1 MWTLTF
7 PARLLAVFTGAETP
21 GRIRLALQVLFVSL
35 FIFTLLAIPGVI
47 QSYNAERL
55 QNPHAA
61 WGPSLRLV
69 VFSYWLDALFVVP
82 VFFLSR
88 RFPLHEKPY
97 WRPLLL
103 HAVLL
108 FGWMVFFSATRSLVF
123 RLLWIPAT
131 GSDMSFHAVL
141 SRVLRMALVQWI
153 WMYAMVALGVYAI
166 QYYARL
172 RQREL
177 AEARLRAQLAQS
189 ELEVLKLQLHPHFLF
204 NCLNGISALM
214 SSDVLRART
223 MIAQLSDL
231 LRAALKR
238 SDAEVPISEE
248 LSFVD
253 AYVDLQKMR
262 LGERFIFEKA
272 IAPDIAG
279 AMVPN
284 MIVQPL
290 IENAIKHGIENSRNA
305 GRVTLTVDRQ
315 DSRLAVTVVND
326 RREGAAPPE
335 VRGNGVGFASVR
347 ARLRALYGN
356 DYRLE
361 LAPTDDHKIKV
372 VLEFPFRASHE
383 RIHERE
389 NSLRDRG

>member
-1 MWTLTF
+1 
-7 PARLLAVFTGAETP
+7 VF
-21 GRIRLALQVLFVSL
+21 QVLVVSL
-35 FIFTLLAIPGVI
+35 FIFTLLAIPGIV
-47 QSYNAERL
+47 QSHNLDRL
-55 QNPHAA
+55 QDPHAT
-61 WGPSLRLV
+61 WGPSLRLTL
-69 VFSYWLDALFVVP
+69 FSYWLDALVVVP
-82 VFFLSR
+82 VFFLAR
-88 RFPLHEKPY
+88 KFPLHEKPY

-108 FGWMVFFSATRSLVF
+108 FGWMVFFSASRSLVF
-123 RLLWIPAT
+123 RLLWIPAS
-131 GSDMSFHAVL
+131 GYDMSFHAVL
-141 SRVLRMALVQWI
+141 SRVLHMALMQWI
-153 WMYAMVALGVYAI
+153 WMYAMVALGVYAV

-177 AEARLRAQLAQS
+177 AEAHLRTQLAQS

-253 AYVDLQKMR
+253 AYVDLQRMR

-305 GRVTLTVDRQ
+305 GRVTLTVCRQ

-326 RREGAAPPE
+326 RREDAAPPE

-361 LAPTDDHKIKV
+361 LAPTTNHKVKV
-372 VLEFPFRASHE
+372 VLEFPFRCTHE
-383 RIHERE
+383 RTQE
-389 NSLRDRG
+389 

>member
-1 MWTLTF
+1 
-7 PARLLAVFTGAETP
+7 
-21 GRIRLALQVLFVSL
+21 VLFISL

-61 WGPSLRLV
+61 LGPSLRLV
-69 VFSYWLDALFVVP
+69 IVSYWLDALFVLP

-88 RFPLHEKPY
+88 KFPLHEKPY

-103 HAVLL
+103 HAALL
-108 FGWMVFFSATRSLVF
+108 FGWMVFFSASRSLVF
-123 RLLWIPAT
+123 RLLWIPAS
-131 GSDMSFHAVL
+131 GLDMSFHAVL
-141 SRVLRMALVQWI
+141 SRVLRMALMQWI

-166 QYYARL
+166 QYYLRL

-177 AEARLRAQLAQS
+177 AEARLRTQLAQS

-214 SSDVLRART
+214 SSDVSRART

-238 SDAEVPISEE
+238 ADAEVPIGEE

-262 LGERFIFEKA
+262 LGERFVFEKA
-272 IAPDIAG
+272 IAPEVAG
-279 AMVPN
+279 ALVPN

-305 GRVTLTVDRQ
+305 GRVTLTVGRQ
-315 DSRLAVTVVND
+315 DSKLAVTVLNE
-326 RREGAAPPE
+326 RREGAASPE
-335 VRGNGVGFASVR
+335 VRGGGVGFASVR
-347 ARLRALYGN
+347 ARLRALYGD
-356 DYRLE
+356 DYTLE
-361 LAPTDDHKIKV
+361 LAPTTDHKVKV
-372 VLEFPFRASHE
+372 ILEFPFHGSHE
-383 RIHERE
+383 RSQR
-389 NSLRDRG
+389 